1 MKRLILSLFAFIAL
15 ACTAA
20 RGDPVD
26 GLEYQSESVA
36 TTDQITAG
44 IINPAGLAFYGA
56 MGIRYTHSF
65 TDSSY
70 KGDDGLLIS
79 SRRGFFALEWLNHTS
94 DSFRRK
100 YTLGM
105 GDRLAPN
112 FYLGFSY
119 SWFGGSDEFY
129 KKMKSWKLGMM
140 YHPRPFASMGLV
152 ADRLNQPEFGAETQK
167 RLYRAGLAIRPF
179 GEKFTISSD
188 LRWLEGKGVNR
199 LQGNFR
205 AAFSPYRGIFFSAD
219 YATEGSWRIGLTF
232 DFEQTRVGTQGRLDN
247 SQDFAGGSYFIELNS
262 VRYGSV
268 VRKSSRTGTIT
279 LSDDIIEEP
288 TERRLFGSSGRS
300 LYSVIAALRK
310 GASDSRIS
318 SLFIKIDGMRM
329 SFSTAQELRNAVLN
343 YRKNGKKA
351 IIYLESGGNLAYY
364 LATAADEIY
373 MNPSAYLEL
382 DGLSATAIFYTG
394 TMDKLGIKAQVVR
407 TGPHKTYGDQY
418 TEQGLTPEAKEQ
430 IEWLLDDLY
439 DQLVEGISAGRRI
452 LSEDV
457 KKLID
462 NGPYTSKD
470 AHAAGLIDGL
480 KYSDEFTGADDSGAF
495 SRIVSLEEFYKTEDY
510 YARWSEPKKIAIIY
524 ADGSIVAGHSGK
536 GFLDGKRVGATTLS
550 KSLER
555 IRSDRNIRAV
565 ILRVNSPGGELF
577 ASDRIYR
584 ELELLKGRKPLV
596 VSMGGVAAS
605 GGYYISSPGDEI
617 VASPGTITGSIG
629 VVVGK
634 PDLSGFYEKIGINT
648 ETVKRGKRA
657 DIKSFAR
664 PASEDEV
671 ELVEKQI
678 WQYYDD
684 FVSKVSTWRKMD
696 YDSVDAVG
704 QGRVWTGRQA
714 LRRGLVDSYGGI
726 WEAVELARLKA
737 GIHPED
743 KLIIDVYPRY
753 GFSLFRWPTV
763 PKIETY
769 LADIIGKGVG
779 DGWQLRM
786 PFDLNIR

>member
-1 MKRLILSLFAFIAL
+1 MERLLLSAIAFIVL
-15 ACTAA
+15 ACAAA

-36 TTDQITAG
+36 TAGQITAG

-56 MGIRYTHSF
+56 MGVRYTHSF

-94 DSFRRK
+94 NSFRRK
-100 YTLGM
+100 YTLGI
-105 GDRLAPN
+105 GDRLAPDL
-112 FYLGFSY
+112 YLGLTY
-119 SWFGGSDEFY
+119 SWFGGSDELY
-129 KKMKSWKLGMM
+129 KKMKNWKFGMM
-140 YHPRPFASMGLV
+140 YHPRPFVSLGLV
-152 ADRLNQPEFGAETQK
+152 ADRLNQPDFGTETQR
-167 RLYRAGLAIRPF
+167 RLYRGGLAVRPF
-179 GEKFTISSD
+179 GERFTVSSD
-188 LRWLEGKGVNR
+188 LRWLEGENVNK
-199 LQGNFR
+199 LQGNLR
-205 AAFSPYRGIFFSAD
+205 AGFGPYRGIFVSAD
-219 YATEGSWRIGLTF
+219 YAAEGSWRIGVTF
-232 DFEQTRVGTQGRLDN
+232 DFEQTRVGTQGRLSN
-247 SQDFAGGSYFIELNS
+247 SQDFAGGSYFIELSS
-262 VRYGSV
+262 VRYGSLI
-268 VRKSSRTGTIT
+268 RRSQRMGTVT
-279 LSDDIIEEP
+279 LGSDIVEEP
-288 TERRLFGSSGRS
+288 VGRPFFGSSGRS
-300 LYSVIAALRK
+300 LYSIIAALRK
-310 GASDSRIS
+310 GASDSRMGY
-318 SLFIKIDGMRM
+318 LFMKIDGMRM
-329 SFSTAQELRNAVLN
+329 SFSTAQELRNAVLD

-351 IIYLESGGNLAYY
+351 IVYLESGGNLAYY

-382 DGLSATAIFYTG
+382 DGLSATATFYTG

-418 TEQGLTPEAKEQ
+418 TEPGLTPEAREQ
-430 IEWLLDDLY
+430 IDWLLDDLY

-452 LSEDV
+452 LPENV
-457 KKLID
+457 KRFIES
-462 NGPYTSKD
+462 GPYTARD

-480 KYSDEFTGADDSGAF
+480 EYADEFTGAGDSGVF
-495 SRIVSLEEFYKTEDY
+495 TRLVDLEKFYKTEDFY
-510 YARWSEPKKIAIIY
+510 GRWSEPKKIAIIY
-524 ADGSIVAGHSGK
+524 ANGSIVAGRSGNR
-536 GFLDGKRVGATTLS
+536 FLDGKCVGATTLS
-550 KSLER
+550 KSLAR
-555 IRSDRNIRAV
+555 VRTDRSIKAV

-617 VASPGTITGSIG
+617 IASPGTITGSIG

-634 PDLSGFYEKIGINT
+634 PDLSGFYEKIGLNT
-648 ETVKRGKRA
+648 ETVKRGEHA
-657 DIKSFAR
+657 DIRSFAR
-664 PASEDEV
+664 SATEDEI

-684 FVSKVSTWRKMD
+684 FVSKVSTWRKLD

-714 LRRGLVDSYGGI
+714 LGRGLVDSYGGV

-743 KLIIDVYPRY
+743 KLIIKVYPRY

-763 PKIETY
+763 PKIETC
-769 LADIIGKGVG
+769 LADILGKGIG

-786 PFDLNIR
+786 PFDLDIR